1 MSSPSELC
9 IVGIIG
15 GSGFE
20 DLILGDDHEGKWKK
34 RGGGIQIFSGK
45 CIGGKKV
52 VFLPRHGPS
61 HERLPHE
68 LNHAHNIAALKAEGV
83 NVILASTAV
92 GSMNPGM
99 RPGDLVLLDQFI
111 DLSKSHHTT
120 ISGCV
125 RHIDMTNPF
134 CEGLRE
140 LILDSAKSMRL
151 RIHAKGT
158 YVSVSGPRYETR
170 AEITAFRRL
179 GGDVV
184 GMTVA
189 PEASIARE
197 EGLCY
202 APLATVT
209 NLAAGISRE
218 KLSHDDV
225 VRIMGENKEKVK
237 CLFKDVINR
246 IPLGWNCDCCGGSKE
261 EQ

>member
-20 DLILGDDHEGKWKK
+20 DLISGDGGRWKTHGRIKVFIGKTE
-34 RGGGIQIFSGK
+34 
-45 CIGGKKV
+45 CGKKV
-52 VFLPRHGPS
+52 IFLPRHGPG
-61 HERLPHE
+61 HELLPHE
-68 LNHAHNIAALKAEGV
+68 LDHARNIAALKAEGV
-83 NVILASTAV
+83 SVVIASTAV
-92 GSMNPGM
+92 GSMNPKM

-120 ISGCV
+120 IFGCA
-125 RHIDMTNPF
+125 RHIDMTYPF
-134 CEGLRE
+134 CDELRKLMLE
-140 LILDSAKSMRL
+140 SARSL
-151 RIHAKGT
+151 RQVKLHPKGT
-158 YVSVSGPRYETR
+158 YVCVSGPRYETT
-170 AEITAFRRL
+170 AEIQAFRRL

-189 PEASIARE
+189 PEAIIARE

-209 NLAAGISRE
+209 NLAAGISKD
-218 KLSHDDV
+218 KLSHDEV

-237 CLFKDVINR
+237 HIFKDVVNR
-246 IPLGWNCDCCGGSKE
+246 IPIDWNCGTCHR
-261 EQ
+261 